1 MAKKYHTVSSS
12 QPLSGGREMI
22 TERRIPCTSGCTYCK
37 SDRKPSRPSD
47 LDFNPSNGRNGSPS
61 SSTLK
66 ERLPTPYHFEFQ
78 PVPRPERERRREKRS
93 SERENYYSDGGYGLR
108 RSSSLRGPS
117 QPIPI
122 PPRRSSTMHEDDR
135 WRESLDRPRVVQR
148 SSSRRESDDIPLG
161 FYDLLYNHGATSSTR
176 QGDRDRYAVKGPRYE
191 EPTRTRSHRRRSESP
206 MEVRHKEDEQ
216 YRERPALRRKP
227 KIIQD
232 GVHQDIIYGSSPLVG
247 SFGSSSYG
255 SHRSSTLHGSLPLAS
270 QSPPKSVHWGDD
282 RRAAQNAK
290 ISNRPRLS
298 RSATISGAGTGSH
311 LPGEVKSILKRSGD
325 DAPSTETAYAGS
337 PPAVKD
343 LSREQYNAL
352 YKSAQGI
359 GVEDRAT
366 SPQRKVKE
374 ERTAA
379 MDQIDSDGMIDSLRK
394 RINTTRAT
402 GETRGDR
409 RYSFDM
415 PPRRFSSVYGEKA
428 SSRNRRSEMFYDDG
442 RRDWY

>member
-1 MAKKYHTVSSS
+1 M
-12 QPLSGGREMI
+12 
-22 TERRIPCTSGCTYCK
+22 
-37 SDRKPSRPSD
+37 
-47 LDFNPSNGRNGSPS
+47 
-61 SSTLK
+61 
-66 ERLPTPYHFEFQ
+66 PTPYHFEFQ
-78 PVPRPERERRREKRS
+78 PVPRPERERRKEKRS
-93 SERENYYSDGGYGLR
+93 SERDNYYSDGDHGLR
-108 RSSSLRGPS
+108 RSSSLRGAS

-161 FYDLLYNHGATSSTR
+161 FYDLLYSHGGPSSSR

-191 EPTRTRSHRRRSESP
+191 EPPRTRSHRRRSESP
-206 MEVRHKEDEQ
+206 VEVRHKDDEI

-255 SHRSSTLHGSLPLAS
+255 SHRHGSVPGTS

-311 LPGEVKSILKRSGD
+311 LPGEVKSILKRPGGD
-325 DAPSTETAYAGS
+325 DAPSTETAFGGAGPS
-337 PPAVKD
+337 SSPAVKD

-359 GVEDRAT
+359 GIEDRAT

-374 ERTAA
+374 ERAAA
-379 MDQIDSDGMIDSLRK
+379 MDQIDSEGMIDSLRK
-394 RINTTRAT
+394 RINTTRAG
-402 GETRGDR
+402 GEARGDR

-415 PPRRFSSVYGEKA
+415 PPRRFSSAYGEKA
-428 SSRNRRSEMFYDDG
+428 SSRGRRSEMFYDDS